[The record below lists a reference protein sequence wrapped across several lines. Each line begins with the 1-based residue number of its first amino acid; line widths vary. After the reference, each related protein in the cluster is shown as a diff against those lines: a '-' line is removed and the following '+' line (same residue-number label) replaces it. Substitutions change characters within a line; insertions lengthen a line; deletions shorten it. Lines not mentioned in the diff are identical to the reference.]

1 MQRNKNTLK
10 CDILHEN
17 YAPLKCNFAVQH
29 RVAVITGGMQ
39 DLFSLLS
46 PTYFLIACSIA
57 VLAGVVK
64 GVVGFAMP
72 MVMISGLSTFIAPEL
87 ALAGLILPTVVTNL
101 LQAFRQGPVA
111 AWQSAK
117 RFWIYL
123 VCGGVTLVLAAQ
135 LVPMLNGQVL
145 LLLIGVPVVA
155 FALLQLTGRTFSM
168 ARQNPKV
175 EAAIGAFAGTVGGL
189 SGVWG
194 PPTVAYLTA
203 LGTQKHEQMRAQGV
217 IYGLGSIALFGA
229 HITSGVLRAETLPLS
244 IALVPSAVLG
254 MWVGTK
260 ILDRIDQ
267 RAFGRAT
274 LIVLLV
280 AGANLVRRGL
290 MG

>member
-1 MQRNKNTLK
+1 MESL
-10 CDILHEN
+10 
-17 YAPLKCNFAVQH
+17 FA
-29 RVAVITGGMQ
+29 
-39 DLFSLLS
+39 LLS
-46 PTYFLIACSIA
+46 PTSFLIACSIA
-57 VLAGVVK
+57 VLAGIVK

-72 MVMISGLSTFIAPEL
+72 MVMISGLTTFIAPEV
-87 ALAGLILPTVVTNL
+87 ALAGLILPTVVTNVM
-101 LQAFRQGPVA
+101 QALRQGPVA

-117 RFWIYL
+117 RYWVYL
-123 VCGGVTLVLAAQ
+123 AFGGVTLVLAAQ
-135 LVPMLNGQVL
+135 LVPVLNSEVL
-145 LLLIGVPVVA
+145 LMVIGVPVVA
-155 FALLQLTGRTFSM
+155 FALLQLTGRTFTL
-168 ARQNPKV
+168 ARQNPRI
-175 EAAIGAFAGTVGGL
+175 EAAIGCFAGAVGGL

-203 LGTQKHEQMRAQGV
+203 LGTQKHEQMRIQGV
-217 IYGLGSIALFGA
+217 IYGLGSVALFGA

-267 RAFGRAT
+267 RLFGRAT
-274 LIVLLV
+274 LIVLLI